1 MDPASLGNL
10 LFDKTINNFIKRTL
24 LRKYRCKFSDI
35 EIKEATELSI
45 HFNAKRWK
53 KIEKSILKKPKG
65 SIIVNEDYSPYGS
78 SDAVRKALDR
88 LEGKKVIIRVA
99 QGIYVR
105 PKISKLIGTITPNAE
120 EVAEAIAKRDRI
132 RTVPTGSH
140 ALSALG
146 LSTQVPMNIVLLTD
160 GSPREIKVGKRK
172 IKFKKTTPKNL
183 LAKGKI
189 SRLVIQALKE
199 IGHGKLKVEE
209 EHKIL
214 ELLTKEDVKDLKHD
228 IALAPVWI
236 QKIMKKAIVNGK
248 D

>member
-1 MDPASLGNL
+1 MAQS
-10 LFDKTINNFIKRTL
+10 
-24 LRKYRCKFSDI
+24 I
-35 EIKEATELSI
+35 EKQ
-45 HFNAKRWK
+45 
-53 KIEKSILKKPKG
+53 IEKSIKNKQKG
-65 SIIVNEDYSPYGS
+65 VIVIPDDYIDYGS
-78 SDAVRKALDR
+78 SDAIRKALDR
-88 LEGKKVIIRVA
+88 LENKQVIIRVA

-105 PKISKLIGTITPNAE
+105 PKISKLLGPLVPSAE

-132 RTVPTGSH
+132 RTLPTGSY
-140 ALSALG
+140 ALNALG

-199 IGHGKLKVEE
+199 IGNGKVTTEE
-209 EHKIL
+209 EIKIIG
-214 ELLTKEDVKDLKHD
+214 LLKKEDTKDLLHD

-236 QKIMKKAIVNGK
+236 QKIMRKAIENGK
-248 D
+248 N

>member
-1 MDPASLGNL
+1 MTQSVE
-10 LFDKTINNFIKRTL
+10 KQ
-24 LRKYRCKFSDI
+24 
-35 EIKEATELSI
+35 
-45 HFNAKRWK
+45 
-53 KIEKSILKKPKG
+53 IEKSIKSKQKG
-65 SIIVNEDYSPYGS
+65 VLIIPDDYMGYGS

-88 LEGKKVIIRVA
+88 LENKQIIVRVA

-105 PKISKLIGTITPNAE
+105 PKISKLIGPLVPSAE

-132 RTVPTGSH
+132 RTIPTGSY
-140 ALSALG
+140 ALNALG

-172 IKFKKTTPKNL
+172 IRFKKTTPKNL

-199 IGHGKLKVEE
+199 IGNGKVTTEE
-209 EHKIL
+209 EIKIIG
-214 ELLTKEDVKDLKHD
+214 LLKKEDTKDLLHD

-236 QKIMKKAIVNGK
+236 QKIMRKAIENGK
-248 D
+248 N

>member
-1 MDPASLGNL
+1 MSIEDKILEHIEAVPRGEL
-10 LFDKTINNFIKRTL
+10 LLPGD
-24 LRKYRCKFSDI
+24 FS
-35 EIKEATELSI
+35 EL
-45 HFNAKRWK
+45 
-53 KIEKSILKKPKG
+53 
-65 SIIVNEDYSPYGS
+65 GS
-78 SDAVRKALDR
+78 SEAVRLSLFR
-88 LEGKKVIIRVA
+88 LEKDGVINRVA

-105 PKISKLIGTITPNAE
+105 PKESSLIGKLVPTAE

-132 RTVPTGSH
+132 RTVPTGSY
-140 ALSALG
+140 ALNALG

-199 IGHGKLKVEE
+199 IGNGKVKEE
-209 EHKIL
+209 EERKIL
-214 ELLTKEDVKDLKHD
+214 DLLKKEDEKDLRHD

-236 QKIMKKAIVNGK
+236 QKILKRALTDGK
-248 D
+248 N